1 MTNLSMM
8 GISRQVALFIIVA
21 VVLAPAVPARAADG
35 GTIVVR
41 LITDPAPAGVTWT
54 YRGAGA
60 AFELG
65 DAAATRTVAGL
76 AAGSYRIGEHPTLPG
91 AATLTAVQCVDPS
104 HDSQASVAS
113 ATATVVLATAE
124 TVTCTFTHRALGP
137 RPSAAAVALAKQ
149 FAPTLRFAA
158 AEQYEPIAME
168 DYLAHATLRTGTPPR
183 GRAGELHPTLFSL
196 PVSIGASYLDIR
208 GAEPYWH
215 ASQYPVVE
223 QQLEHSRPRPTIYW
237 RITRQPSTG
246 TVAIEYWF
254 LYLYNN
260 FSDRHEADWEGV
272 TVFVRNGTPLG
283 LSYSQHQGRSW
294 SAWPAAPADDH
305 PVVYVAAGSH
315 ANYPLPGRYRVKVC
329 WTASTRR
336 CTTTTARDDA
346 RGSGTTLAPSAFDL
360 QPLGGTG
367 YTGSWGS
374 GSYLLGVGLTK
385 DRVVDPR
392 RRSDY
397 SNPFAALP
405 PGA

>member
-1 MTNLSMM
+1 MRF
-8 GISRQVALFIIVA
+8 GRQVALFIIA
-21 VVLAPAVPARAADG
+21 AIGLCAAAPARTADG

-41 LITDPAPAGVTWT
+41 LVTDPAPAGVTWT

-65 DAAATRTVAGL
+65 ADATAQTVAGL
-76 AAGSYRIGEHPTLPG
+76 AAGSYRIGERATLPG
-91 AATLTAVQCVDPS
+91 PVTLTAVQCVDPS
-104 HDSQASVAS
+104 RDSQASVQS
-113 ATATVVLATAE
+113 ATADVVLAAGE

-149 FAPTLRFAA
+149 YAPTLRLAA
-158 AEQYEPIAME
+158 AEKYEPIAME
-168 DYLAHATLRTGTPPR
+168 DYLARATLRTGTPPR
-183 GRAGELHPTLFSL
+183 GRAAQLHPTLFSL

-215 ASQYPVVE
+215 ASQYPVIG
-223 QQLEHSRPRPTIYW
+223 QQLEHRRPRPTVYW
-237 RITRQPSTG
+237 RIARQPSTG

-283 LSYSQHQGRSW
+283 VSYSQHQGRSW
-294 SAWPAAPADDH
+294 SAWPAALTDDH

-315 ANYPLPGRYRVKVC
+315 ANYALPGRYRVKVC
-329 WTASTRR
+329 WTATIRR

-346 RGSGTTLAPSAFDL
+346 RGSGTALAPSTFDL

-374 GSYLLGVGLTK
+374 GSYLLGVGLTR

-397 SNPFAALP
+397 SNPFAAVP
-405 PGA
+405 AGA